1 MNDEYIRNYLQY
13 LDLEKKYSNET
24 VKSTMYDLNK
34 FLEFLNGK
42 DILYV
47 NGEDISNYLKVIG
60 YLDASSINRNISSIR
75 GLYKYLI
82 LRGFVNKSPLDK
94 IKNLKQSKRLPKYL
108 SLEDVDKLLNLKI
121 ETHYD
126 FRNKAIIELMYAS
139 GLRASELVEL
149 RVQNIDFESSIVRVL
164 GKGSKERIVPIN
176 EEALSILVI
185 YLKEYRSKFIKKGVL
200 NEYLFLNN
208 HGKKLTRNALNLI
221 IKQICLKEGI
231 DAYVTPHVLRHS
243 FATHLLQNG
252 ADLRVIQELL
262 GHSNIDTTEIYLD
275 ITNQD
280 KKDEYEESHPRYR
293 K

>member
-1 MNDEYIRNYLQY
+1 MNDEYVSEYLLY
-13 LDLEKKYSNET
+13 LEFQKKYSNET
-24 VKSTMYDLNK
+24 IKSFRYDLFK
-34 FLEFLNGK
+34 FLNFLNGK
-42 DILYV
+42 NVLSVQD
-47 NGEDISNYLKVIG
+47 EDISNYLKSISN
-60 YLDASSINRNISSIR
+60 LDSSSINRNISSIR
-75 GLYKYLI
+75 GFYKYLI
-82 LRGFVNKSPLDK
+82 FKGLISQSPIDNF
-94 IKNLKQSKRLPKYL
+94 KNLKQDKRLPKYL
-108 SLEDVDKLLNLKI
+108 TLEEVDKLLNLKV

-126 FRNKAIIELMYAS
+126 FRNKAIINLMYAS
-139 GLRASELVEL
+139 GLRASEVVDL
-149 RVQNIDFESSIVRVL
+149 RVQNIDFNSSIVRVI

-176 EEALSILVI
+176 EMALEILDT
-185 YLKEYRSKFIKKGVL
+185 YLKDYRAKFIKKGVQ

-280 KKDEYEESHPRYR
+280 KKDEYILSHPRYR